1 MQMEINIME
10 FNHTKPSMSD
20 VKQGERPSG

>member
-1 MQMEINIME
+1 MEINIME